1 MTFPVI
7 HYSAIAFDCD
17 GVVLNSNELK
27 SRAFYETAL
36 PYGQSAAEALVD
48 YHKAHGGISR
58 YRKFEYFLHKIV
70 ASGADG
76 SSLEELVESFAGRV
90 RELLEECEVAEG
102 LQALRDATP
111 GVRWLLVSGG
121 DQQELRDVFTA
132 KGIDHFF
139 DGGIFGSPNTKDEI
153 LAREINHRNIID
165 PAVFVGDSRY
175 DYEASERAG
184 LDFIFVK
191 QWTEFKGYEQFF
203 TSKGVLMVETMN
215 DLVDGVSQ

>member
-1 MTFPVI
+1 
-7 HYSAIAFDCD
+7 
-17 GVVLNSNELK
+17 
-27 SRAFYETAL
+27 
-36 PYGQSAAEALVD
+36 
-48 YHKAHGGISR
+48 
-58 YRKFEYFLHKIV
+58 
-70 ASGADG
+70 
-76 SSLEELVESFAGRV
+76 
-90 RELLEECEVAEG
+90 
-102 LQALRDATP
+102 
-111 GVRWLLVSGG
+111 VRWLLVSGG

>member
-1 MTFPVI
+1 
-7 HYSAIAFDCD
+7 
-17 GVVLNSNELK
+17 LK

-102 LQALRDATP
+102 FRRCVTRRLECDGFLFPVGINRNCGMFLLPRELTTFRWRYLR
-111 GVRWLLVSGG
+111 
-121 DQQELRDVFTA
+121 
-132 KGIDHFF
+132 K
-139 DGGIFGSPNTKDEI
+139 
-153 LAREINHRNIID
+153 
-165 PAVFVGDSRY
+165 
-175 DYEASERAG
+175 SEH
-184 LDFIFVK
+184 
-191 QWTEFKGYEQFF
+191 
-203 TSKGVLMVETMN
+203 
-215 DLVDGVSQ
+215 